1 MTMKMVMVEGEEGE
15 EDLVD
20 LMDSEGMMMM
30 MNQVD
35 LVRLIEMKGEVEVE
49 VVSVE
54 GEEEVALGAETDL
67 MIKIMPMVLV
77 KKVNRLKSQ

>member
-1 MTMKMVMVEGEEGE
+1 
-15 EDLVD
+15 
-20 LMDSEGMMMM
+20 M

-54 GEEEVALGAETDL
+54 GEEEVALGAETVELFDL
-67 MIKIMPMVLV
+67 LMNVLMA
-77 KKVNRLKSQ
+77 NELMC